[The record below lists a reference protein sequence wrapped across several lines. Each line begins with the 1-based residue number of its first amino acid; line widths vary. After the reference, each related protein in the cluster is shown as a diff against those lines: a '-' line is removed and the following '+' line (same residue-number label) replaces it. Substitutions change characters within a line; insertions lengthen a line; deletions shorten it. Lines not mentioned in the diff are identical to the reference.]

1 MRRYLIFMCLLT
13 SCAVFRPTPALDTK
27 PPLRLED
34 PAPLRLR
41 PVEFIVV
48 HKDNAQKTFSD
59 LEQSG
64 EEPVLFAL
72 SGNDYKSLAVNT
84 QHIKT
89 YVKNQRK
96 IIRLYRKYYEGDNNG
111 KGKDKK

>member
-1 MRRYLIFMCLLT
+1 MRPYLIFMCLLT
-13 SCAVFRPTPALDTK
+13 SCAVFKPTQTLDTK

-64 EEPVLFAL
+64 EDPVLFAL
-72 SGNDYKSLAVNT
+72 TGNDYKNLAVNT
-84 QHIKT
+84 QHIKA

-96 IIRLYRKYYEGDNNG
+96 IIRLYRKYYESGTNG
-111 KGKDKK
+111 KRKEQK